1 MAKEKTKL
9 ERTGWSS
16 NFTLVG
22 TAVVNDRTFKLDQ
35 RSQNSDWISN
45 RMNLG
50 VNCGEK
56 NGTVYCELWGGYG
69 ENREN
74 KIYVHGKKED
84 NTDDYQNQYVIAWE
98 DRNDDEIT
106 SSIGRGCFT
115 QVGLEKTSAGT
126 TFVKPFLSAYDAI
139 EYANEHLVNGMKIRV
154 YGNLKY
160 QTYNGMTQVK
170 KEITRIT
177 LANDDEPLGAKF
189 TQTVLLT
196 KDSFGAI
203 DKKTGFAPIDA
214 IVLEYFKTYNGY
226 DVGGNVPLHKT
237 FEFDFNKFLDKPEI
251 IKQIKDKFFTV
262 KKGVTEIKFEG
273 EFIESGSTVKITEDD
288 LDEDVKFMIATGIK
302 TLEEVMKDAAGFG
315 SVTRRMVITRP
326 VTKAIE
332 VDGGGIKTEIDKVE
346 RRYEESDLILDCLTP
361 KEEFD
366 EEKFSMPVPEIE
378 QQDDESWLNELG
390 L

>member
-9 ERTGWSS
+9 QRTGWSS

-115 QVGLEKTSAGT
+115 QIGLEKTSAGT
-126 TFVKPFLSAYDAI
+126 TSSLTILAKLARDSVPMAMS
-139 EYANEHLVNGMKIRV
+139 
-154 YGNLKY
+154 
-160 QTYNGMTQVK
+160 
-170 KEITRIT
+170 T
-177 LANDDEPLGAKF
+177 LAKRTQPSRSTLR
-189 TQTVLLT
+189 QTVLAELST
-196 KDSFGAI
+196 FRAMQIQATVLVTIAVTMTQPLSIASVQHSVPPTAN
-203 DKKTGFAPIDA
+203 TGRMLSI
-214 IVLEYFKTYNGY
+214 
-226 DVGGNVPLHKT
+226 
-237 FEFDFNKFLDKPEI
+237 
-251 IKQIKDKFFTV
+251 
-262 KKGVTEIKFEG
+262 
-273 EFIESGSTVKITEDD
+273 STA
-288 LDEDVKFMIATGIK
+288 ATAR
-302 TLEEVMKDAAGFG
+302 EQ
-315 SVTRRMVITRP
+315 
-326 VTKAIE
+326 
-332 VDGGGIKTEIDKVE
+332 
-346 RRYEESDLILDCLTP
+346 P
-361 KEEFD
+361 K
-366 EEKFSMPVPEIE
+366 
-378 QQDDESWLNELG
+378 
-390 L
+390 